1 MDEHLY
7 DDLVQ
12 EIRDKSTQI
21 PGVLGTEKCFI
32 RKVGM
37 RYFVDLHVMVDGN
50 IPVSKGHDIAH
61 HLKDY
66 LLQEI
71 PNLENVLVHVE
82 PKFKEQNRS
91 SKQGKGSAIKTK
103 KASEATLNEI
113 RKKSR
118 LERKRLQKKK
128 TILLIV
134 LAAVLWLLVIGL
146 VA

>member
-1 MDEHLY
+1 MTGGVGFSSDAMKRSLSNRA
-7 DDLVQ
+7 L
-12 EIRDKSTQI
+12 RKSQ
-21 PGVLGTEKCFI
+21 K
-32 RKVGM
+32 
-37 RYFVDLHVMVDGN
+37 
-50 IPVSKGHDIAH
+50 
-61 HLKDY
+61 
-66 LLQEI
+66 
-71 PNLENVLVHVE
+71 